1 MAGCCYF
8 KPLQLDGGKMISSYN
23 FLCPLLSSSC
33 MLHMLC
39 IVEQLRP
46 ATNTSPFLQNEVMA
60 RPVLVAHPDSCT
72 VPDKRN
78 GKLSTTCT
86 A

>member
-1 MAGCCYF
+1 
-8 KPLQLDGGKMISSYN
+8 
-23 FLCPLLSSSC
+23 

-86 A
+86 AWSEEASTLMDNGHVEEMN